1 MGLLRGLA
9 RTPVVTGSAAA
20 VCQRVSR
27 RQARLWQGRVDAAR
41 DPAGALERLAMLH
54 EQGLLRDDELLA
66 QVRML
71 ES

>member
-9 RTPVVTGSAAA
+9 RTPVVAGSATA
-20 VCQRVSR
+20 VCQRVAR
-27 RQARLWQGRVDAAR
+27 RQAVLWQGRADGVR

-66 QVRML
+66 QIRML
-71 ES
+71 GS

>member
-9 RTPVVTGSAAA
+9 RTPVVAGSAAA
-20 VCQRVSR
+20 VSHRVVR
-27 RQARLWQGRVDAAR
+27 RQALVWQQEVDGAR

-54 EQGLLRDDELLA
+54 EQGLLRDEEFLV

-71 ES
+71 GS